1 MFYEKCLF
9 LRIFE
14 KTMSCVKKLFVLILV
29 SLGICTDLMSQSP
42 KNEDYILI
50 INSYSENSPWSYN
63 CTVPIY
69 ETLLKEYEELTAY
82 TEHMNMLLIQNEE
95 DLSLFKEDFFA
106 RYKSPPRLIL
116 LLGNPAFALLLDKLE
131 EAWGQKIPIL
141 LYTHKLYIGLRE
153 TYLQERIITQD
164 EKTPIQDVIRSHPQV
179 TVLFIP
185 DYIKET
191 VNLMHSLIPDMQRLL
206 FLSDK
211 TFLGLQ
217 NQDIVESLVRTE
229 YPDIQLTVLMAGDTS
244 VSSLIDSLRNVD
256 ARTGVLLSSW
266 TFKSRQ
272 GKYVVQSS
280 DLYQTIS
287 SYTSSPIFTLNDM
300 AIDKNGLLGGYFY
313 VASSIHDIV
322 IKTVRSV
329 LKGTSGGSIVSPDY
343 ARPVFDYQ
351 VLEKKGI
358 SPYNCPP
365 DTFFYLRPST
375 FWEQYRLHIS
385 MGILLLFFII
395 FFLLWRIETLGR
407 QRNLQR
413 RELELMRNYRAL
425 NCKLSLALDIAN
437 IIPWRWDLRAHLIF
451 CDVQHSNSDRSIS
464 KKSLEISEEKYFS
477 KIRKS
482 DRDRMKDVCEALI
495 RGDVNKIKEEFLIYR
510 SGRNTPRFDWIEV
523 QAIVEKRDE
532 EGHPVV
538 LTGSS
543 LRITERKRIEEELLK
558 ARDKAEESN
567 RLKSTFLANMSHEIR
582 TPLNAIVGFSQIL
595 AITDDEEEKKQFVS
609 IIESNNMLLLQLIG
623 DILDLSKIEAG
634 TLEFVRNEVDL
645 NVLMKELESS
655 MRLRRTDA
663 VELRFMDCMPSCC
676 LYVDKNRLSQVLI
689 NLLTNA
695 VKFTKEGY
703 IHFGYRLVD
712 EDVLEFYVA
721 DTGCGIPKEQLRNVF
736 ERFIKLNNFVSGT
749 GLGLSICQVIVERMG
764 GRIWVE
770 SDEGKGATFFFTI
783 KYFPIEKVL

>member
-1 MFYEKCLF
+1 MR
-9 LRIFE
+9 RI
-14 KTMSCVKKLFVLILV
+14 KIIFVLILIL
-29 SLGICTDLMSQSP
+29 SGICADLMSQPP
-42 KNEDYILI
+42 KKGDYILV

-69 ETLLKEYEELTAY
+69 ETLIKEYEGLTAY
-82 TEHMNMLLIQNEE
+82 MEHMNMLLIQNEDE
-95 DLSLFKEDFFA
+95 LSLFEEDFFNK
-106 RYKSPPRLIL
+106 YKSPPRMIL

-131 EAWGQKIPIL
+131 KAWGEQIPVI
-141 LYTHKLYIGLRE
+141 LYTNKLYVGLRE
-153 TYLQERIITQD
+153 TYLQERIITQE
-164 EKTPIQDVIRSHPQV
+164 EKTPIQDFIRLHPQV
-179 TVLFIP
+179 TVLFVP

-191 VNLMHSLIPDMQRLL
+191 VRLMRSLIPDMRRLL

-217 NQDIVESLVRTE
+217 NQEIVEGLMRTE
-229 YPDIQLTVLMAGDTS
+229 HPDVQLTVLTAGDTS
-244 VSSLIDSLRNVD
+244 VGDLIDSLRNVD
-256 ARTGVLLSSW
+256 KQTGILLSSW

-272 GKYVVQSS
+272 GKYVVQNS
-280 DLYQTIS
+280 DIYQTIS

-313 VASSIHDIV
+313 VSSSIHDIV

-329 LKGTSGGSIVSPDY
+329 LKGTFGGSIVSPDHP
-343 ARPVFDYQ
+343 RPVFDYQ
-351 VLEKKGI
+351 VLEKKGF
-358 SPYNCPP
+358 SAADCPP

-375 FWEQYRLHIS
+375 FWERYRLHFS
-385 MGILLLFFII
+385 MGILLLFFVI
-395 FFLLWRIETLGR
+395 FFLLWRVDTLGR
-407 QRNLQR
+407 QRRLQQ
-413 RELELMRNYRAL
+413 RELELMKDYRVL
-425 NCKLSLALDIAN
+425 SRKLSLALDIAN
-437 IIPWRWDLRAHLIF
+437 IVPWRWNLREHLISCDIQSAHLGL
-451 CDVQHSNSDRSIS
+451 SNWERPIS
-464 KKSLEISEEKYFS
+464 KKLFEISEEKYFA

-482 DRDRMKDVCEALI
+482 DRERLRSVCEALI
-495 RGDVNKIKEEFLIYR
+495 RGEVDKVKEEFLIYR

-523 QAIVEKRDE
+523 QAIVEKRDGQ
-532 EGHPVV
+532 GHPVV

-543 LRITERKRIEEELLK
+543 LRITERKKIEEELLK

-655 MRLRRTDA
+655 MRLKVTDA
-663 VELRFMDCMPSCC
+663 VDLCFMDRMPSCR

-695 VKFTKEGY
+695 TKFTQEGY
-703 IHFGYRLVD
+703 IHFGYRSVD
-712 EDVLEFYVA
+712 EDTLEFYVT
-721 DTGCGIPKEQLRNVF
+721 DTGCGIPKEQSRNIF

-783 KYFPIEKVL
+783 KYIPIEKVL